1 MDIGIAPQHPGDV
14 LIYEYGVRL
23 DRECL
28 EPAWDQIS
36 RARSLYNDLVAC
48 IRSIMEAMR
57 TFVMEKG
64 GEEAKA
70 LQGRVDGLNAAFAEA
85 KARSDEA
92 AMKEIA
98 QERRLAWRE
107 SAVVL
112 KSVRAEHREALQT
125 KFLSRIGKNS
135 VCETYAL
142 RSKAVREGLGWATAN
157 AVLDAALLAF
167 RKSFVNGRPP
177 RFAKGSEKTQDTLT
191 LQFTAAGGVES
202 TDLLSGRHTELAV
215 LPIDGCGRRKYGEFR
230 FRLGTAGANT
240 YATGT
245 WQYHRPLPEGC
256 RVGLARLVRRQ
267 IGKDQ
272 KWALQ
277 LMVKLPEPV
286 NVERI
291 ERRPL
296 MAVHFGWA
304 ADLGGRRIGATA
316 DAPDPGLATLLR
328 LPTAI
333 EEGLDRAAQLQS
345 ARDVAR
351 DELVPVL
358 KEIDA
363 STLPDVCLDEFL
375 ALRRLPVQHIAVSR
389 LHRFHRILREAGI
402 RYDWFD
408 NWRSKDRLTWQSSAH
423 IARRARFARRDFY
436 RKLALDIARRYE
448 AIVIEPLD
456 LQEAAKKIDDRTGE
470 RSEFGRKARSGRVV
484 AALYELESALRW
496 AAIKTGSAVLEIV
509 GKTTQL
515 CAHCGGETGDVPDGL
530 AELECKR
537 CGAVTDRKLNGAAVA
552 WQATVPGRDA
562 LVESYHSAVA
572 EGYREQMSK
581 MAERKAKMAA
591 GRSAARTRSHQEK
604 RGGSRANP
612 IKALDKSEGN
622 DAHG

>member
-14 LIYEYGVRL
+14 LVYEYGVRL
-23 DRECL
+23 DKECL
-28 EPAWDQIS
+28 EPAWNQIS
-36 RARSLYNDLVAC
+36 RARSLYNDLVGC
-48 IRSIMEAMR
+48 IRSIVEAMQA
-57 TFVMEKG
+57 FVMERG
-64 GEEAKA
+64 GEEATA
-70 LQGRVDGLNAAFAEA
+70 LQARVDDLNAAFVEA
-85 KARSDEA
+85 KARNDEA
-92 AMKEIA
+92 AMKGIA

-107 SAVVL
+107 MSVL
-112 KSVRAEHREALQT
+112 LKGVRAEHRATLQSQ
-125 KFLSRIGKNS
+125 FLSRIGKNS
-135 VCETYAL
+135 GCETYAL
-142 RSKAVREGLGWATAN
+142 RCKAVREGLGWATAN
-157 AVLDAALLAF
+157 AVLDASLLAF

-177 RFAKGSEKTQDTLT
+177 RFAKGSERTQDTLT
-191 LQFTAAGGVES
+191 LQFTDAGGVEG
-202 TDLLSGRHTELAV
+202 TDLLSGRHTELAI
-215 LPIDGCGRRKYGEFR
+215 LPTDGCGRRKYGEFR
-230 FRLGTAGANT
+230 FRLGTADANI

-277 LMVKLPEPV
+277 LMVKLPKPV
-286 NVERI
+286 SVERI

-296 MAVHFGWA
+296 IAVHFGWA
-304 ADLGGRRIGATA
+304 ADLCGRRIGATA
-316 DAPDPGLATLLR
+316 DGPDPGLATLLR

-345 ARDVAR
+345 ARDLAR
-351 DELVPVL
+351 DKLVPVL
-358 KEIDA
+358 KEIDET
-363 STLPDVCLDEFL
+363 TLSEACLDEFL

-389 LHRFHRILREAGI
+389 LYRFHRLLREAGI
-402 RYDWFD
+402 RFDWFD

-436 RKLALDIARRYE
+436 RNLAMDIARRFE

-456 LQEAAKKIDDRTGE
+456 LAEAAKKIDDRTGE

-484 AALYELESALRW
+484 AALYEFDSALRW
-496 AAIKTGSAVLEIV
+496 AATKTGSAVLELV

-515 CAHCGGETGDVPDGL
+515 CAYCGGETVDVPDHL
-530 AELECKR
+530 VAVACKV
-537 CGAVTDRKLNGAAVA
+537 CGAVTDRKLNAAAVA
-552 WQATVPGRDA
+552 WQATVPRRDA

-572 EGYREQMSK
+572 EGRRTQLSK

-604 RGGSRANP
+604 GGGSRAN
-612 IKALDKSEGN
+612 
-622 DAHG
+622 